1 MILQEIIKGV
11 IIMDLLVYFV
21 NGIWDF
27 YIASI
32 LLINVFFLKKVCKV
46 KEKNIIVILILQ
58 FLLNA
63 YFWIKIEGV
72 HVFLYQVFPY
82 IFAFIWILCDLYMKK
97 K

>member
-1 MILQEIIKGV
+1 
-11 IIMDLLVYFV
+11 MDLLVYFV

-27 YIASI
+27 AIASI
-32 LLINVFFLKKVCKV
+32 PLINVFFLKKVCKV

-63 YFWIKIEGV
+63 YFWIKIEDV
-72 HVFLYQVFPY
+72 HVFLYQAFPY
-82 IFAFIWILCDLYMKK
+82 IFAFIWIICDLYMKK

>member
-1 MILQEIIKGV
+1 
-11 IIMDLLVYFV
+11 MDLLVYFV

-27 YIASI
+27 AIASI
-32 LLINVFFLKKVCKV
+32 PLINVFFLKKVCKV

-63 YFWIKIEGV
+63 YFWIKIEDV
-72 HVFLYQVFPY
+72 HVFLYQVSPY

>member
-1 MILQEIIKGV
+1 
-11 IIMDLLVYFV
+11 MDLLVYFV

-27 YIASI
+27 AIASI
-32 LLINVFFLKKVCKV
+32 PLINVFFLKKVCKV

-63 YFWIKIEGV
+63 YFWIKIEDV